1 MLEAEC
7 HELDKDVAAC
17 LAQTKQPVDKNT
29 HFGKY
34 VTKLRREQRNKSQS
48 AGELKNGT
56 GPVASNLDVILNK
69 HKIVRKAYHG
79 RSFVGNHCKKYL
91 TPQVFGDTTSSVPK
105 TALQLVSDQSILI
118 KAEIIHQKF
127 EQLFELFSKVD
138 NLLSHDLPVAETT
151 IPKIDKAI
159 SDYMKFYRR
168 NFPGENTLPKQHIL
182 EHHCSAWVQT
192 WGFGMSLMG
201 EQGGEQLHATIN
213 ALKRRAWGIRK
224 ERDQLKFLMKQHHT
238 QISPT
243 LRKHLST
250 TPTKKA

>member
-56 GPVASNLDVILNK
+56 GPVASNLDVILNE

-91 TPQVFGDTTSSVPK
+91 TPQVFGDITSSVPK
-105 TALQLVSDQSILI
+105 TALQLVSHQSILT

-127 EQLFELFSKVD
+127 TVSTNVLV
-138 NLLSHDLPVAETT
+138 T
-151 IPKIDKAI
+151 
-159 SDYMKFYRR
+159 
-168 NFPGENTLPKQHIL
+168 
-182 EHHCSAWVQT
+182 
-192 WGFGMSLMG
+192 SL
-201 EQGGEQLHATIN
+201 I
-213 ALKRRAWGIRK
+213 ALKT
-224 ERDQLKFLMKQHHT
+224 ETHE
-238 QISPT
+238 
-243 LRKHLST
+243 
-250 TPTKKA
+250 